1 MIIVLASVGIM
12 EAYADEGDSFGVR
25 LMPEKL
31 IENSEGTLQVYA
43 LHNDHMSPQ
52 QIQNMIYSST
62 DSSIVQIIGVERSS
76 DGFTTNLKLI
86 TSGHGS
92 AKIELGAPGFSS
104 KEVPIT
110 VYGNTNYPVKL
121 LVQSTPSTF
130 SINGPHEGYFG
141 VELANNDGTPA
152 ITNTD
157 IIISLTTTNNRVLT
171 LTDSQILIKAGT
183 YYGVSKFEVKQV
195 GSAQIFASANSLQSA
210 SSTITV
216 IQTGSPSIQTFVYP
230 QKINNYAASIGY
242 VIAQLKDS
250 SGVLS
255 PAKEDIMIPVSIV
268 NPTAN
273 QTNSSPIIQNV
284 EAYNP
289 ITIKKGSYWGY
300 TNLAVRA
307 AANGTYNVITSAPNG
322 YLNSGQGQITAVTT
336 KFYDDKSARLDILPI
351 LATGNDELIGI
362 LHLEDQSGNPIIAS
376 HDLQIEIDS
385 SDQNALM
392 VDNVIMNK
400 GTGVALVYGKVGT
413 SIPST
418 LSLHVVTYNDQT
430 VTPIISLPASSSLS
444 LVGQSMIPKILSL
457 NSFPVAAFLKDSS
470 GSVTYFPNDSVLN
483 VLANDYFSIP
493 QTDIHKG
500 DSTVV
505 VEANSIKS
513 GSATINF
520 ISGNYQTPVN
530 LQSSS
535 TLPSKVVL
543 DYPTPILLNMPNTMS
558 AQILDSNLNPVFAQ
572 KDINLKLV
580 SSDNRVL
587 TLPDNVTISK
597 GQYYTTFDVKPNS
610 IGTTQVSI
618 IADDL
623 PLSTYTITV
632 DSLSPTLSIVAP
644 TTAQPGETFVASV
657 TAMDHGDPLKNMRI
671 QWKVNG
677 AIVQSG
683 DSMTNQNGTANIVL
697 LPNSSNSISLE
708 TNATGLGY
716 IPGHI
721 SKMVRVNGTGADSA
735 GLNTNGSSINGSSTN
750 GSSSIKSNISS
761 SAGVQSILKLFK
773 INGMDTLP
781 IIVLGTIAV
790 GGVLIKKNSLLSRK
804 TPSGTGIKSR

>member
-1 MIIVLASVGIM
+1 MIIVLTSMGIM
-12 EAYADEGDSFGVR
+12 KAYAAEGDSFGVR
-25 LMPEKL
+25 LIPEKL

-62 DSSIVQIIGVERSS
+62 DSSIVQIIGVEKSS

-92 AKIELGAPGFSS
+92 TKIELGAPGFSS

-157 IIISLTTTNNRVLT
+157 IIISLTTTDNRVAT
-171 LTDSQILIKAGT
+171 LTDSQIIIKAGK
-183 YYGVSKFEVKQV
+183 YYGVGKFEVKQV

-216 IQTGSPSIQTFVYP
+216 IQTGSPSIQTFIYP

-255 PAKEDIMIPVSIV
+255 PAKEDIIIPVSIV
-268 NPTAN
+268 DPTVN

-289 ITIKKGSYWGY
+289 IVIKKGFYWGY

-307 AANGTYNVITSAPNG
+307 AANGTYNVVTSAPNG
-322 YLNSGQGQITAVTT
+322 YVNSGQGQITAVTT

-351 LATGNDELIGI
+351 LATGNNELIGI

-385 SDQNALM
+385 SDQNALT
-392 VDNVIMNK
+392 VDNVVMNK

-430 VTPIISLPASSSLS
+430 VTPTISLPTSNSLS

-457 NSFPVAAFLKDSS
+457 NNFPVAVFLKDAS
-470 GSVTYFPNDSVLN
+470 GAVTYFSNDSVLN

-493 QTDIHKG
+493 KTNIHKG
-500 DSTVV
+500 DSTIVD
-505 VEANSIKS
+505 ESNSLKS

-520 ISGNYQTPVN
+520 ILGNYQTPVN
-530 LQSSS
+530 LESSS

-543 DYPTPILLNMPNTMS
+543 GYSNPVLLNMENTMS
-558 AQILDSNLNPVFAQ
+558 VQILDSNSNPAFAQ

-580 SSDNRVL
+580 SSNNQVL

-597 GQYYTTFDVKPNS
+597 GRYYTTFNVKPNS
-610 IGTTQVSI
+610 IGTTQASI

-632 DSLSPTLSIVAP
+632 DSLSPTLSIIAP
-644 TTAQPGETFVASV
+644 TIAQPGETFVASV
-657 TAMDHGDPLKNMRI
+657 TAMDHGDPLKNMKIR
-671 QWKVNG
+671 WKVNG

-683 DSMTNQNGTANIVL
+683 DSVTNQNGTANIVL
-697 LPNSSNSISLE
+697 LANSDNSITLD

-721 SKMVRVNGTGADSA
+721 SKIVQINGTGLDIGRVNS
-735 GLNTNGSSINGSSTN
+735 NSVNETNSNGTN
-750 GSSSIKSNISS
+750 AIKSNLSS
-761 SAGVQSILKLFK
+761 SVGIQSILKLFK

-781 IIVLGTIAV
+781 IIVLGTIAA
-790 GGVLIKKNSLLSRK
+790 GGVLIKKNNLLLRK
-804 TPSGTGIKSR
+804 THSGTKSR

>member
-1 MIIVLASVGIM
+1 MIIVLTSIGMMKV
-12 EAYADEGDSFGVR
+12 YADEGISFGVR
-25 LMPEKL
+25 LIPEKL
-31 IENSEGTLQVYA
+31 IENSEGTLQVYT
-43 LHNDHMSPQ
+43 LHNDHMLPQ

-62 DSSIVQIIGVERSS
+62 DSSIVQIIGVEKSS
-76 DGFTTNLKLI
+76 DGFITNLKLI

-92 AKIELGAPGFSS
+92 TKIELGAPGFSS

-110 VYGNTNYPVKL
+110 VYGNSNYPVKL

-141 VELANNDGTPA
+141 VELTNNDGTPA
-152 ITNTD
+152 ITTTD
-157 IIISLTTTNNRVLT
+157 IIISLTTTNNRVAT
-171 LTDSQILIKAGT
+171 LTDSQIIIKAGS
-183 YYGVSKFEVKQV
+183 YYGVGKFEVKQV

-216 IQTGSPSIQTFVYP
+216 IQTGSPSIQTFIYP

-242 VIAQLKDS
+242 VVAQLKDS
-250 SGVLS
+250 TGVLS
-255 PAKEDIMIPVSIV
+255 PAKEDVIIPVSVID
-268 NPTAN
+268 PTAN
-273 QTNSSPIIQNV
+273 QTNSSPVIQNV

-289 ITIKKGSYWGY
+289 IVIKKGSYWGY

-322 YLNSGQGQITAVTT
+322 YVNSGQGQITAVTT

-351 LATGNDELIGI
+351 LATGNDELIGV

-385 SDQNALM
+385 SDQNALT

-430 VTPIISLPASSSLS
+430 VTPIISLPSSNSLS

-457 NSFPVAAFLKDSS
+457 NSFPIAAFLKDAS
-470 GSVTYFPNDSVLN
+470 GSVTYFPDDSVLN
-483 VLANDYFSIP
+483 ILANDYFSIP
-493 QTDIHKG
+493 KTNIHKG
-500 DSTVV
+500 DSTIVD
-505 VEANSIKS
+505 ESKSLKS
-513 GSATINF
+513 GSATVNF
-520 ISGNYQTPVN
+520 ISGNYQTPVD
-530 LQSSS
+530 LESSS
-535 TLPSKVVL
+535 TLPSKAALGYSNPV
-543 DYPTPILLNMPNTMS
+543 LLNMKNTMS
-558 AQILDSNLNPVFAQ
+558 VQILDSELNPVFAQ

-580 SSDNRVL
+580 SSNNQIL

-597 GQYYTTFDVKPNS
+597 GRYYTTFDIKPS
-610 IGTTQVSI
+610 AIGTTQASI

-632 DSLSPTLSIVAP
+632 DSLSPTLSIIAP

-657 TAMDHGDPLKNMRI
+657 TAMDHGDPLKNMKI

-677 AIVQSG
+677 AIIQSG

-697 LPNSSNSISLE
+697 LPNSDNSITLD

-721 SKMVRVNGTGADSA
+721 SKIVQVNGTGLDA
-735 GLNTNGSSINGSSTN
+735 GGGNNNNGSGTNANGTSV
-750 GSSSIKSNISS
+750 IKSNLS
-761 SAGVQSILKLFK
+761 SAAGIQSVLKLFK

-781 IIVLGTIAV
+781 LIVLGTIAV
-790 GGVLIKKNSLLSRK
+790 GGVLIKKNSLLLHR
-804 TPSGTGIKSR
+804 THSGTKSR

>member
-1 MIIVLASVGIM
+1 MIIVLASMGIM
-12 EAYADEGDSFGVR
+12 KAYADEGDSFGVR

-62 DSSIVQIIGVERSS
+62 DSSIVQIIGIEKSN

-86 TSGHGS
+86 TSGHGD

-152 ITNTD
+152 ITHND
-157 IIISLTTTNNRVLT
+157 IIISLTTTNSRVLT
-171 LTDSQILIKAGT
+171 LTDSHVLIKAGM
-183 YYGVSKFEVKQV
+183 YYGVGKFEVKQA

-216 IQTGSPSIQTFVYP
+216 IQTVSPSIQTFVYP

-255 PAKEDIMIPVSIV
+255 PAKEDIMIPVSV
-268 NPTAN
+268 VDPTAN

-289 ITIKKGSYWGY
+289 IVIKKGSYWGY

-307 AANGTYNVITSAPNG
+307 AANGTYDVITSAPNG
-322 YLNSGQGQITAVTT
+322 YINAEQGQITAVTA
-336 KFYDDKSARLDILPI
+336 KFYDDKSARLDVLPI
-351 LATGNDELIGI
+351 LATGNDELIGV

-376 HDLQIEIDS
+376 HDIQIEIDS
-385 SDQNALM
+385 SDQNALTI
-392 VDNVIMNK
+392 DNVIMNK

-413 SIPST
+413 SIPSS

-430 VTPIISLPASSSLS
+430 ITPTISLPSSSSLS
-444 LVGQSMIPKILSL
+444 LMGQSMIPKILSL
-457 NSFPVAAFLKDSS
+457 NNFPVAVFLKDSS
-470 GSVTYFPNDSVLN
+470 GAVTYFPNDSVLN
-483 VLANDYFSIP
+483 VLANNYFSIP
-493 QTDIHKG
+493 QTTIHKG

-505 VEANSIKS
+505 IEANSIKS
-513 GSATINF
+513 GSADINF

-543 DYPTPILLNMPNTMS
+543 DYSTPVLLNMPNTMS
-558 AQILDSNLNPVFAQ
+558 VQIFDSNSNPVFAQ

-580 SSDNRVL
+580 SSDNQVL

-610 IGTTQVSI
+610 IGTTQASI

-623 PLSTYTITV
+623 PLSTYKITV
-632 DSLSPTLSIVAP
+632 DSLSPTLSIIAP
-644 TTAQPGETFVASV
+644 TSAQPGETFVASV
-657 TAMDHGDPLKNMRI
+657 TAMDHGDPLKNLKI

-697 LPNSSNSISLE
+697 LPNSGNSISLE

-721 SKMVRVNGTGADSA
+721 SKIIVINGTSSVG
-735 GLNTNGSSINGSSTN
+735 GLNTDGSSINGNSTN
-750 GSSSIKSNISS
+750 GTNTIKSNISS
-761 SAGVQSILKLFK
+761 AAGTQSILKLFK

-781 IIVLGTIAV
+781 IIVLGTIAA
-790 GGVLIKKNSLLSRK
+790 GGVLIKKNRSLTRKIQPSTGTRSR
-804 TPSGTGIKSR
+804 